1 MPSATNLSPA
11 DALQEHREQYKADLS
26 RTPQGDF
33 MRPTSGRRRSSRS
46 ANGVGVQVEDTRICV
61 VMVGLPARGKSL
73 IAQKLV
79 RYLGWLSI
87 TAKCF
92 NVGNY
97 RRTNTPQPNA
107 SFFDFSNKEGE
118 RLRRAAA
125 QAAVDDMCKWFK
137 LPGNLIA
144 ILDATNSTKERRRW
158 IKDRCDREGIETLFV
173 ESKCDDED
181 LIMSNIREVKLTSPD
196 YKGQDPEEAAQ
207 DFRNR
212 IMMYERVYETLD
224 EDESDL
230 TYCKVIDV
238 GAQVIINRLQDYL
251 QSRVVYYL
259 MNLHIKPRSIW
270 ISRVHTPGARHATL
284 MLTTSQHGESMFNLS
299 GQIGGDANISDRG
312 EMYARKLPELVKQ
325 SAGDLPLTV
334 WTSTLKRTAQT
345 SRFLPYEKLAWKAL
359 DELDSGV
366 CDGLTYAD
374 IEREYPQDFK
384 ARDAD
389 KYNYRYLGGESYR
402 DVVIRLEPIIME
414 LERSE
419 NILIVTHQAVLR
431 CIYAYF
437 MGSSQEKSP
446 WMEVPLH
453 CLIKLTP
460 RAYGTQEERIHAD
473 VPAVSTWR
481 EKGSKAVHADTPE
494 SSRIGSPVL
503 AGQGKLSVPV
513 LKV

>member
-1 MPSATNLSPA
+1 M
-11 DALQEHREQYKADLS
+11 
-26 RTPQGDF
+26 
-33 MRPTSGRRRSSRS
+33 
-46 ANGVGVQVEDTRICV
+46 
-61 VMVGLPARGKSL
+61 
-73 IAQKLV
+73 V

-92 NVGNY
+92 NVGSY
-97 RRTNTPQPNA
+97 RRTNTPQPSA
-107 SFFDFSNKEGE
+107 SFFDTSNKEGE

-125 QAAVDDMCKWFK
+125 EAAVSDMCKWFRS
-137 LPGNLIA
+137 PNNVIA
-144 ILDATNSTKERRRW
+144 ILDATNSTKPRRRW
-158 IKDRCDREGIETLFV
+158 IKERCDKEGIETLFV
-173 ESKCDDED
+173 ESKCDDEE
-181 LIMSNIREVKLTSPD
+181 LIMSNIKEVKTTSPD
-196 YKGQDPEEAAQ
+196 YKGQDPEIAAK
-207 DFRNR
+207 DFRER
-212 IMMYERVYETLD
+212 IRMYEKVYETLD

-230 TYCKVIDV
+230 TYCKIIDV
-238 GAQVIINRLQDYL
+238 GSQVIINRIQDYL

-270 ISRVHTPGARHATL
+270 ISR
-284 MLTTSQHGESMFNLS
+284 HGESLYNLS
-299 GQIGGDANISDRG
+299 GQIGGDVDISTRG
-312 EMYARKLPELVKQ
+312 EMYAKALPGLVSR

-345 SRFLPYEKLAWKAL
+345 ARYLPYEKLSWKAL

-374 IEREYPQDFK
+374 IQAQYPEDFK

-414 LERSE
+414 LERSD

-437 MGSSQEKSP
+437 MGMDSEKSP

-453 CLIKLTP
+453 TLIKLTP
-460 RAYGTQEERIHAD
+460 RAYGTQEERLYAD

-481 EKGSKAVHADTPE
+481 AKGSGAVHQETPE
-494 SSRIGSPVL
+494 SSRRGSPMISAQVK
-503 AGQGKLSVPV
+503 G
-513 LKV
+513 

>member
-1 MPSATNLSPA
+1 MPSAVDSTPTSAP
-11 DALQEHREQYKADLS
+11 QENGNGYKPTTA

-33 MRPTSGRRRSSRS
+33 MTPATRTRASSRT
-46 ANGVGVQVEDTRICV
+46 NGAGVQVEDTRICV

-73 IAQKLV
+73 IAQKIV
-79 RYLGWLSI
+79 RYLAWLSI
-87 TAKCF
+87 TARCF
-92 NVGNY
+92 NVGSY
-97 RRTNTPQPNA
+97 RRTNTPQPTA
-107 SFFDFSNKEGE
+107 SFFDTSNKEGE

-125 QAAVDDMCKWFK
+125 EAAVADMLKWFK
-137 LPGNLIA
+137 TSNNLIA
-144 ILDATNSTKERRRW
+144 ILDATNSTKSRRRW
-158 IKDRCDREGIETLFV
+158 IKDRCDAEGVETLFV
-173 ESKCDDED
+173 ESRCDDED
-181 LIMSNIREVKLTSPD
+181 LIMSNIKEVKLTSPD
-196 YKGQDPEEAAQ
+196 YTGQDPEEAAQ
-207 DFRNR
+207 DFRQR
-212 IMMYERVYETLD
+212 IQMYERVYETLD
-224 EDESDL
+224 EDEQDM
-230 TYCKVIDV
+230 TYCKIIDV
-238 GAQVIINRLQDYL
+238 GSQVIINRLQDYL

-270 ISRVHTPGARHATL
+270 ISR
-284 MLTTSQHGESMFNLS
+284 HGESMFNLS
-299 GQIGGDANISDRG
+299 GQIGGDADISPRG
-312 EMYARKLPELVKQ
+312 ELYAKALPDLVKQ

-345 SRFLPYEKLAWKAL
+345 SRFLPYEKLSWKAL

-366 CDGLTYAD
+366 CDGLTYAE
-374 IEREYPQDFK
+374 IEQQYPQDFK
-384 ARDAD
+384 ARDED

-453 CLIKLTP
+453 TLIKLTP
-460 RAYGTQEERIHAD
+460 RAYKTEEERFYAD

-481 EKGSKAVHADTPE
+481 EKGSKAEHAQVN
-494 SSRIGSPVL
+494 SPRVD
-503 AGQGKLSVPV
+503 GQEKKDVPA
-513 LKV
+513 LPA